1 MLLQKSVERTR
12 TKEGSDVLAVE
23 VVVSPVVVYAMHQSV
38 GRIAMGFTRRG
49 CAVVIVVVLVDAS
62 DEVLLDCDERE
73 DASSNTKV
81 SSAPKV
87 RQTDSFS

>member
-1 MLLQKSVERTR
+1 MLQKSVERTR
-12 TKEGSDVLAVE
+12 TKEGSDALAVE

-49 CAVVIVVVLVDAS
+49 CAVVVVVLVDAS

-73 DASSNTKV
+73 EASSNTKV